1 MKRFIQQKLGSPSVS
16 DYKKLQSEKSDL
28 QIKDNENF
36 YMIGW
41 NGNGVYRVLKIDQL
55 DASELNLSE
64 DFTAYTKKECNELLK
79 RIHKENKATGGL
91 KFVTL
96 CYGIIGFIKFLGP
109 YYMLRREI
117 GQICGHRVYEVSKS
131 EIISLRNSSVICNI
145 SNSRD
150 ENRMIHPGK
159 GLPSEILSDIEDER
173 CFFQVDL
180 QVKTRLGVET
190 RGTEA
195 DSSIQ

>member
-1 MKRFIQQKLGSPSVS
+1 MFWNAMWVSNVVLVALYEQNDKPSSALEFIQQKLGSPSVS

-28 QIKDNENF
+28 QIKDNEVFAKHQGTLRENF

-96 CYGIIGFIKFLGP
+96 CYGIIGLKLSRKLLEQMNGS
-109 YYMLRREI
+109 
-117 GQICGHRVYEVSKS
+117 VSFV
-131 EIISLRNSSVICNI
+131 R
-145 SNSRD
+145 
-150 ENRMIHPGK
+150 
-159 GLPSEILSDIEDER
+159 EDER